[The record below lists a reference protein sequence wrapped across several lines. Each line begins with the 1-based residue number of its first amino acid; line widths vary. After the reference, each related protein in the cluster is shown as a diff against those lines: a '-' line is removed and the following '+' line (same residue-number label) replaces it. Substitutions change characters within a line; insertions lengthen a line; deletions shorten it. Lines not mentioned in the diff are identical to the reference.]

1 MTTGAL
7 MQNLNP
13 IPYLKI
19 FCAATLPIALFLY
32 ISTAFSFGLVDDAYI
47 PMNYA
52 KHVMQGEGI
61 VFYPGGERVEGYTS
75 PLWLVYLLAGSVF
88 PVSLPHIA
96 YAGGLLFGAGVIII
110 TMLLCWMVCRPVLES
125 KKVTMAASF
134 FAGLL
139 VSVDFS
145 FVGWSSSG
153 METSLY
159 ALLQL
164 VLLFSLLSRWSM
176 VATGLIFAL
185 LCLVRPEGVLF
196 ILPLLFIYKWQHQKW
211 LSFFNVGM
219 LLVPFVGLLLLRY
232 GYFGYF
238 FPNTFYAKH
247 DFGGLALIIR
257 GSVYVVTFL
266 IPRLAFV
273 FALYGLILKRTR
285 LDTRS
290 RAIVFF
296 IGTNLL
302 AVILEGGDHFA
313 MHRFLVPV
321 IPLMA
326 ILTALGLVYFI
337 QRYLPAVTAPRPF
350 LGSLLLCACV
360 LSSAHNTM
368 LWRFKM
374 DDYFGFSK
382 GVQWLIN
389 EAQWANG
396 WKEIGLWLR
405 DKYEPGTR
413 IAVITAGAI
422 PFYSDLP
429 CIDILGLNDVTIAH
443 APSQNIDWRY
453 PGHEKSHPGY
463 VLKQKPKFI
472 QLFPLLFFGS
482 RPYPE
487 WSMERMLT
495 YTAQQDIWDYESF
508 RSGYSFVLEKTDKG
522 YLSYYERND

>member
-1 MTTGAL
+1 
-7 MQNLNP
+7 
-13 IPYLKI
+13 
-19 FCAATLPIALFLY
+19 
-32 ISTAFSFGLVDDAYI
+32 
-47 PMNYA
+47 
-52 KHVMQGEGI
+52 
-61 VFYPGGERVEGYTS
+61 
-75 PLWLVYLLAGSVF
+75 
-88 PVSLPHIA
+88 
-96 YAGGLLFGAGVIII
+96 
-110 TMLLCWMVCRPVLES
+110 
-125 KKVTMAASF
+125 
-134 FAGLL
+134 
-139 VSVDFS
+139 
-145 FVGWSSSG
+145 
-153 METSLY
+153 
-159 ALLQL
+159 
-164 VLLFSLLSRWSM
+164 
-176 VATGLIFAL
+176 
-185 LCLVRPEGVLF
+185 
-196 ILPLLFIYKWQHQKW
+196 
-211 LSFFNVGM
+211 
-219 LLVPFVGLLLLRY
+219 LLRH

-266 IPRLAFV
+266 IPRLVFV
-273 FALYGLILKRTR
+273 FALYLLILKRTR

-290 RAIVFF
+290 RAIAFF
-296 IGTNLL
+296 IGVNLL

-337 QRYLPAVTAPRPF
+337 QRFLPAVAAPRPF

-360 LSSAHNTM
+360 LSCAHIAL

-396 WKEIGLWLR
+396 WKEIGLWLK

-443 APSQNIDWRY
+443 TPSRNPDWRY
-453 PGHEKSHPGY
+453 PGHEKSHPDY

-495 YTAQQDIWDYESF
+495 YTAQQDIWNHERF
-508 RSGYSFVLEKTDKG
+508 RSGYSFVMEKTDKG